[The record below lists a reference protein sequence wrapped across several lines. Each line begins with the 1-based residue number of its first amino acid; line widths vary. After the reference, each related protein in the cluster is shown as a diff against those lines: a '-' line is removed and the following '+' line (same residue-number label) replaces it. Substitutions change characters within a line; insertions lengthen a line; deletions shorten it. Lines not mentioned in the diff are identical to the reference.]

1 MKDRAFDLLLALA
14 GVCILLLTGGIV
26 YALVSE
32 SLGAFGAFGFF
43 GFMAGAEWSDH
54 AGAYGALPFITGTL
68 LTSVL
73 ALLICI
79 PFSLSVA
86 LFNGEYFRG
95 TRVAGALG
103 VVVDLLA
110 GVPSIVY
117 GLWGFYTL
125 APILKAAG
133 VNGTGFGILLAS
145 FVLAIMI
152 IPYASSLSTEFISM
166 VPNDLKES
174 AYSLGATRGETIL
187 SISLPVAGS
196 GIFASYILAF
206 GRALG
211 ETMAVTMLI
220 GNTNVLPTSLA
231 STGNTM
237 ASVIANQFGEAIGL
251 KLSALF
257 AIALLLFLITA
268 VINFLAKLI
277 IKRLSRK

>member
-1 MKDRAFDLLLALA
+1 MKDKAFDLLLVLA
-14 GVCILLLTGGIV
+14 GVCIVLLAGGIV

-32 SLGAFGAFGFF
+32 SLPALDRFGFF
-43 GFMAGAEWSDH
+43 GFMTGTEWSDH
-54 AGAYGALPFITGTL
+54 GHAYGALPFITGTL

-73 ALLICI
+73 ALLICV
-79 PFSLSVA
+79 PFSMAVA
-86 LFNGEYFRG
+86 LFNGEYYRG
-95 TRVAGALG
+95 TKVARALSLI
-103 VVVDLLA
+103 VDLLA

-125 APILKAAG
+125 APILKALG
-133 VNGTGFGILLAS
+133 VNGTGFGVLLAS

-174 AYSLGATRGETIL
+174 AYSLGTTKSETIL
-187 SISLPVAGS
+187 SVSLPVAGS

-220 GNTNVLPTSLA
+220 GNTNVIPTSLA

-251 KLSALF
+251 KLSSLF
-257 AIALLLFLITA
+257 AVGLLLFLITA
-268 VINFLAKLI
+268 VINFVAKFI
-277 IKRLSRK
+277 IKRLSGK